1 MKMRKLVIIFIL
13 SAVGVGFSQET
24 GSVYFNS
31 EILPNSEVG
40 TFKKNS
46 VGFDFPLKNFS
57 SKESISLIGEYQ
69 NLNIGY
75 VDEDV
80 PFETYQIDNF
90 QTFSLGLLYNR
101 ILENG
106 WGFSLKVAPQI
117 SSNFDEEELGNE
129 DIFVNGSLVFD
140 KLNEENNSMW
150 SFGVEYDAQ
159 NGLNFPIPVVAYTK
173 RIDDQWAYKIG
184 FPDSRLKWS
193 FRENHN
199 FEAFTTLD
207 GFAGNINDDIEIYRE
222 DYTGKLKNTY
232 LVGGVGYNVTFLKA
246 FVFNAK
252 AGYSAF
258 NTMEVQDYDSDE
270 IYDFELENGLYYNF
284 GLRYNFGKKAK
295 IKSPY

>member
-1 MKMRKLVIIFIL
+1 MRKLVIIFIL
-13 SAVGVGFSQET
+13 SAVSEGFSQET
-24 GSVYFNS
+24 GSVYFNTQF
-31 EILPNSEVG
+31 LPNSEVA

-295 IKSPY
+295 VKSPY

>member
-13 SAVGVGFSQET
+13 SAVGVGFSQEI

-295 IKSPY
+295 VKSPY

>member
-1 MKMRKLVIIFIL
+1 MRKLVIILVL
-13 SAVGVGFSQET
+13 SSVGIGFSQET
-24 GSVYFNS
+24 GSIYVES
-31 EILPNSEVG
+31 QILPNSEVG
-40 TFKKNS
+40 TFMKNS
-46 VGFDFPLKNFS
+46 VGFDFPIKNFS

-101 ILENG
+101 VLNDG

-117 SSNFDEEELGNE
+117 SSNFDIQEVGNE
-129 DIFVNGSLVFD
+129 DIFINGALVFD
-140 KLNEENNSMW
+140 KLNEENQSMW
-150 SFGVEYDAQ
+150 TFGVEYDAQ
-159 NGLNFPIPVVAYTK
+159 NGLNFPIPVIAYTK

-193 FRENHN
+193 FHDNHN

-207 GFAGNINDDIEIYRE
+207 GFAGNINDEIEIYKD
-222 DYTGKLKNTY
+222 DYTGKLKHTY
-232 LVGGVGYNVTFLKA
+232 FVGGVGYNFTFLKA
-246 FVFNAK
+246 FEFNAK

-258 NTMEVQDYDSDE
+258 NTMEVQDYDSNE
-270 IYDFELENGLYYNF
+270 IYDFEMINSLYYNF
-284 GLRYNFGKKAK
+284 GLKYNFNKKATV
-295 IKSPY
+295 KSPY

>member
-46 VGFDFPLKNFS
+46 VGFDFPIKNFS

-295 IKSPY
+295 VKSPY

>member
-1 MKMRKLVIIFIL
+1 MRKLVIIFIL

-31 EILPNSEVG
+31 QLLPNSNVG

-46 VGFDFPLKNFS
+46 VGFDFPIKNFS

-75 VDEDV
+75 VDKDV

-90 QTFSLGLLYNR
+90 QTFSLGLSYNR

-106 WGFSLKVAPQI
+106 WGFGIKIAPQI
-117 SSNFDEEELGNE
+117 SSNFDVEELGNE

-140 KLNEENNSMW
+140 KLNEENRSMW
-150 SFGVEYDAQ
+150 TFGVEYDAQ
-159 NGLNFPIPVVAYTK
+159 NGLNYPIPVIAYTK
-173 RIDDQWAYKIG
+173 RLDDQWAYKIG

-193 FRENHN
+193 FHDNHN

-207 GFAGNINDDIEIYRE
+207 GFAGNINDEIEIYKE

-232 LVGGVGYNVTFLKA
+232 LVGGLGYNITFLKS
-246 FVFNAK
+246 FEFNAK
-252 AGYSAF
+252 AGYVAF
-258 NTMEVQDYDSDE
+258 NTMEVQDYDSDR
-270 IYDFELENGLYYNF
+270 IYDFEMDNGFYYNF
-284 GLRYNFGKKAK
+284 GLKYNFNKKAK
-295 IKSPY
+295 VKSPY

>member
-1 MKMRKLVIIFIL
+1 MRKLVIIFIL

-24 GSVYFNS
+24 GSVYFNTQF
-31 EILPNSEVG
+31 LPNSEVA

-46 VGFDFPLKNFS
+46 VGFDFPIKNFS

-101 ILENG
+101 ILDNG

-117 SSNFDEEELGNE
+117 SSNFDVEELGNE
-129 DIFVNGSLVFD
+129 DIFVNGTLVFD
-140 KLNEENNSMW
+140 KLNAENKSMW
-150 SFGVEYDAQ
+150 SFGVAYDAQ
-159 NGLNFPIPVVAYTK
+159 NGLDIPIPVIAYTK

-193 FRENHN
+193 FHENHN

-207 GFAGNINDDIEIYRE
+207 GFAGNINDEIDIYKE

-232 LVGGVGYNVTFLKA
+232 LVGGLGYNITFLKA
-246 FVFNAK
+246 FEFNAK

-258 NTMEVQDYDSDE
+258 NTMEVQDYDSDR
-270 IYDFELENGLYYNF
+270 IYDFDMKNGLYYNF
-284 GLRYNFGKKAK
+284 GLKYNFNKKAK
-295 IKSPY
+295 VKSPY